1 MSDTTLSLSQ
11 LFDEFMRWA
20 PVRRSTKKKCRSAW
34 LQWRAF
40 CEAVPEA
47 SAGKFQM
54 YLRDR
59 VAMPLTSVQS
69 YTAAVSQVY
78 RWLCEQGG
86 EYGVGVNPF
95 HGIKRIRPGWR
106 RVEVFTMAELQA
118 MFEASGR
125 MPWRDPVRRMRWAG
139 FFLVGLHGLR
149 EGEIWNLR
157 WGYDIDLDE
166 NILRVQCRGTDAAA
180 GFWEWGSKTDADR
193 EVPMSAD
200 LVGFLQRFAIVST
213 HLYPFLKAET
223 YRTRMAQAWP
233 LPEEARNYPYCNF
246 WAEFN
251 AIRRS
256 AQIKAGTFHRLRKNA
271 GTHLAE
277 QRVPMAHARNIL
289 GHESIQTTERYYVA
303 VDRQLAMAN
312 ARNAFDRIP
321 LGPVGFEPTTKGL

>member
-1 MSDTTLSLSQ
+1 MSDITLSLSQ

-34 LQWRAF
+34 RQWRAF
-40 CEAVPEA
+40 CEAFPNA
-47 SAGKFQM
+47 AAGKFQTF
-54 YLRDR
+54 LRDQ
-59 VAMPLTSVQS
+59 VGMPLTSVHS
-69 YTAAVSQVY
+69 YTAAVSEVY
-78 RWLCEQGG
+78 RWLIEQGG
-86 EYGVGVNPF
+86 EYGVTVNPF
-95 HGIKRIRPGWR
+95 QGVKRIRPGRR
-106 RVEVFTMAELQA
+106 RVEVFTTDDLQSLFQA
-118 MFEASGR
+118 AGR

-157 WGYDIDLDE
+157 WGYDIDLE
-166 NILRVQCRGTDAAA
+166 GNTLRVQARGNDYAA
-180 GFWEWGSKTDADR
+180 GFWEWGTKTDMDR

-200 LVGFLQRFAIVST
+200 LVAFLQRFAIVST

-223 YRTRMAQAWP
+223 YRTRMAQSWP

-246 WAEFN
+246 WREFN
-251 AIRRS
+251 AIRAT

-277 QRVPMAHARNIL
+277 QRVPMAHARRIL
-289 GHESIQTTERYYVA
+289 GHQSIKTTDQYYVA
-303 VDRQLAMAN
+303 VDERLAMAN
-312 ARNAFDRIP
+312 ARNAFDQIP